1 MEQQRDRFKQIAT
14 SMDREKGYLMQRHT
28 QTHPGAK
35 GSSVNDFFK
44 RSATLVAT
52 SLAFSPIDKEKAAEK
67 APVVPTP
74 TTHAIWKVLKA
85 GCLLFSAVAGFSY
98 RLRTMRN

>member
-52 SLAFSPIDKEKAAEK
+52 SLAFTSIDKENK